1 MVALMTLHHTD
12 FVSTLYAERANILSA
27 QGLLSKRLVALDD
40 LLAVYGANEP
50 QPGLRADNAAQ
61 TVQPHAAVA
70 SSEALPESVESC
82 AGGEGDRKPLPDP
95 IPAALPGAGEVAP
108 PPSTSPATIPEPEIP
123 GSTETSA
130 EAPGSE
136 AAVDDADAAPAG
148 EASRPDA
155 SPAPI
160 STRQRVK
167 QLHDEHPEY
176 TRREA
181 WEALGITEGS
191 LAGHSHALGIRWKPL
206 EPVRFERAEPPPPED
221 AIGPEETV
229 TDVVQTRVGAPSR
242 PKGTRFRLRA
252 GRGEGKY
259 LHMSTVGMTDN
270 KTYAWIGTESQLV
283 AVRRKFPEALD
294 LYEEVV
300 EKEPVR

>member
-1 MVALMTLHHTD
+1 MTQHNTD

-27 QGLLSKRLVALDD
+27 QGLLSKRLVALDE
-40 LLAVYGANEP
+40 LLAVYGARTP
-50 QPGLRADNAAQ
+50 
-61 TVQPHAAVA
+61 A
-70 SSEALPESVESC
+70 S
-82 AGGEGDRKPLPDP
+82 PLPGEV
-95 IPAALPGAGEVAP
+95 AGATSAGEVDP
-108 PPSTSPATIPEPEIP
+108 PPSASPATIPEPEIT
-123 GSTETSA
+123 GSTAGETAPNSRVIHVTIAPKTSA

-148 EASRPDA
+148 EAPAPDA

-191 LAGHSHALGIRWKPL
+191 LAGHSHALRIKWAPL
-206 EPVRFERAEPPPPED
+206 DPVRFERPAPPPPRED
-221 AIGPEETV
+221 AITPDETV
-229 TDVVQTRVGAPSR
+229 TPSNGFSAPRPSR
-242 PKGTRFRLRA
+242 PKGAQFRLRA

-259 LHMSTVGMTDN
+259 LHMSGVGMTDN
-270 KTYAWIGTESQLV
+270 RSYAWIGTEAQLV
-283 AVRRKFPEALD
+283 KVRQKFPEARELV
-294 LYEEVV
+294 EEVV
-300 EKEPVR
+300 EKEPAR

>member
-1 MVALMTLHHTD
+1 MTLHHTD

-27 QGLLSKRLVALDD
+27 QGLLSKRLVALDE
-40 LLAVYGANEP
+40 LLAVYGAKHVPGEDSIVAHAQEP
-50 QPGLRADNAAQ
+50 QPEVTTRIL
-61 TVQPHAAVA
+61 
-70 SSEALPESVESC
+70 SVSGHDEV
-82 AGGEGDRKPLPDP
+82 
-95 IPAALPGAGEVAP
+95 IPASEVTTSDPPLSETPAP
-108 PPSTSPATIPEPEIP
+108 L
-123 GSTETSA
+123 
-130 EAPGSE
+130 PGSE
-136 AAVDDADAAPAG
+136 AVASDADAAPAG

-155 SPAPI
+155 SPAPVLSI
-160 STRQRVK
+160 VIAEKAPDPAPAGEPSTSPAPTSTRQRVK

-206 EPVRFERAEPPPPED
+206 EPVRFERPAPPPPPED
-221 AIGPEETV
+221 AIAPDETV
-229 TDVVQTRVGAPSR
+229 TPSNGFSAPRPSR
-242 PKGTRFRLRA
+242 PKGTQFRLRA

-259 LHMSTVGMTDN
+259 LHMSGIGMTDN

-283 AVRRKFPEALD
+283 AVRRKFPEARE

-300 EKEPVR
+300 EKEPAR